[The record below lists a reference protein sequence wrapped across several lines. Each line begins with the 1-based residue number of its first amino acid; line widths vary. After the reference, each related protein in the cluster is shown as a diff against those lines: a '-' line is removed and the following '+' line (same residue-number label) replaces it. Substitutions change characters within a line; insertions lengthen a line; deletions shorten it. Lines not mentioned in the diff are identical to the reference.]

1 MHLRLRTAVAG
12 ALTLLASLTCTPAP
26 PPEVVPTPAPPSTAQ
41 PEIRIGV
48 LIGAPTVDLHA
59 DSELSLAGED
69 GAARTLDRESAW
81 TLGLSGGKLAL
92 TSASGRRT
100 VVDGSVNISAPA
112 GTPLWVGARQY
123 RGTLTVF
130 RDRTGLTVVNRVG
143 MEDYLAGVV
152 SAEMGKR
159 DPADRE
165 ALAAQAVISRT
176 YALKNLG
183 KRKTEGFDLYPTVVD
198 QVYGGMTAETPL
210 GWEAVRETAGRVITY
225 GGAPIDAF
233 FFSTCGG
240 HTADGT
246 EVFAGA
252 NRPYLRGVSDEDP
265 SGEAYCR
272 ISPRYRWREEWT
284 GDQLRTMFQ
293 RGLPGTSFREVRSV
307 RVVERTG
314 SDRVARLMIGV
325 DNSNVPVIGPAV
337 RQVLHPIGEPL
348 LRSSAFTLT
357 ETHEGRALSYL
368 VADGRGAGH
377 GVGFCQWG
385 AVGRSRAGQGFEQIL
400 AAYFPGTSLERL
412 Y

>member
-1 MHLRLRTAVAG
+1 
-12 ALTLLASLTCTPAP
+12 
-26 PPEVVPTPAPPSTAQ
+26 
-41 PEIRIGV
+41 
-48 LIGAPTVDLHA
+48 
-59 DSELSLAGED
+59 
-69 GAARTLDRESAW
+69 
-81 TLGLSGGKLAL
+81 
-92 TSASGRRT
+92 
-100 VVDGSVNISAPA
+100 
-112 GTPLWVGARQY
+112 
-123 RGTLTVF
+123 
-130 RDRTGLTVVNRVG
+130 VVNRVG
-143 MEDYLAGVV
+143 IEDYLAGVV

-159 DPADRE
+159 EPGDRE

-183 KRKTEGFDLYPTVVD
+183 KRKTEGFDLYPTVID
-198 QVYGGMTAETPL
+198 QVYGGITAETPL
-210 GWEAVRETAGRVITY
+210 GWDAVRETTGRVITY
-225 GGAPIDAF
+225 GGTPIDAF

-252 NRPYLRGVSDEDP
+252 SRPYLRGVSDEDP

-307 RVVERTG
+307 QVVERTR
-314 SDRVARLMIGV
+314 SDRVSRVKIGV
-325 DNSNVPVIGPAV
+325 DNSSIPVSGPAV

-357 ETHEGRALSYL
+357 ETHQGRALSYL

-400 AAYFPGTSLERL
+400 AAYFPGTSLQRL